1 MREKIS
7 FSMMMSSAE
16 DVNSYVID
24 CKIRYNIFRKLNK
37 DMNLVVC

>member
-16 DVNSYVID
+16 E
-24 CKIRYNIFRKLNK
+24 IRYNIFRKLNK